1 MLVSLYIKNYAIIK
15 ELEVRFSPQL
25 NVITG
30 ETGAGKSILMG
41 ALGLLLGDRADTKSL
56 FDPSERCSIEG
67 TFAVGNY
74 SLYSL
79 LQQLGLDETDQLLI
93 RRELSPQGKSRAFI
107 NDALVNLS
115 ELKSLSEV
123 LVDVHAQ
130 FDTLEINE
138 QPKQLE
144 LIDAYAGI
152 TEMVAAYRSAY
163 RRYQQENGRLQTM
176 LEQAGSQEKE
186 LDFWKFQL
194 NELEELQLFAKEE
207 EHLELEQEELSHA
220 EEIRMR
226 TGEAAELLQS
236 TSPSILDQLNSLQIN
251 LRQLLG
257 KHVRIE
263 ELTNRMEQ
271 SIIELTD
278 VADELA
284 EISEKSEFDPE
295 RYQEIQERLGAVY
308 RLFRKHQVQD
318 TGALIDIQQQLH
330 ANIEQVEHS
339 GEEIEALTQAVKQLE
354 KSCFEQG
361 RKIHEQRVK
370 SIGGLE
376 KAVVGGLT
384 DLAMESAQFK
394 VELSGEDRLHP
405 DGIDRVVFLFSAN
418 KGARLLPI
426 KRIASG
432 GELSRLNLVL
442 KSLVATKMTMP
453 TLIFDEID
461 SGISGYVSDRMGN
474 MMRALA
480 QNHQIL
486 CITHS
491 PQIAAKGNYHYFV
504 YKEEKAG
511 RTETN
516 VKLLGPED
524 RITELAIMLST
535 NPPTASALANAREL
549 LANPAKG

>member
-1 MLVSLYIKNYAIIK
+1 MTLKPRKIVFWLLA
-15 ELEVRFSPQL
+15 LLALAVL
-25 NVITG
+25 
-30 ETGAGKSILMG
+30 AW
-41 ALGLLLGDRADTKSL
+41 LGLRNGIAAFNPQTGTSQQYSTFGEQMAGSVWSVCPYGKRLLFVATRQKGLWVFDRLSRKFVQQFVHEADN
-56 FDPSERCSIEG
+56 P
-67 TFAVGNY
+67 
-74 SLYSL
+74 YSL
-79 LQQLGLDETDQLLI
+79 LDNEAMNLHIDRQENLWVAHWKYGL
-93 RRELSPQGKSRAFI
+93 SY
-107 NDALVNLS
+107 VNLRKNKFYIPPATRGNS
-115 ELKSLSEV
+115 FW
-123 LVDVHAQ
+123 Q
-130 FDTLEINE
+130 FLEGPDGNIWCCEPDKGIFVYTADGQPVDTLDSYF
-138 QPKQLE
+138 P
-144 LIDAYAGI
+144 
-152 TEMVAAYRSAY
+152 
-163 RRYQQENGRLQTM
+163 
-176 LEQAGSQEKE
+176 
-186 LDFWKFQL
+186 
-194 NELEELQLFAKEE
+194 
-207 EHLELEQEELSHA
+207 
-220 EEIRMR
+220 
-226 TGEAAELLQS
+226 
-236 TSPSILDQLNSLQIN
+236 
-251 LRQLLG
+251 
-257 KHVRIE
+257 
-263 ELTNRMEQ
+263 
-271 SIIELTD
+271 
-278 VADELA
+278 
-284 EISEKSEFDPE
+284 
-295 RYQEIQERLGAVY
+295 EIQERLGAVY

-511 RTETN
+511 QTETN